1 MPVSTCKRLLLCIA
15 LGFTALSAQAVTAYS
30 QDFESG
36 VLGAEWSGAG
46 SIQGSQGLS
55 AFGFGQMHLK
65 NDGGSTTQLNLS
77 GLAPHTSMTL
87 SFSLAIWDSA
97 DLGDL
102 FQVAV
107 DGNFLFNSTD
117 FGNYYPGDNI
127 SHGPGVHITAPFT
140 DFGTPNYGYNSYR
153 DAAQTVSFTFAHSAS
168 TLQFNIQYPS
178 SQGAPDESFGI
189 DNVMVQINAVPEPA
203 TYALM
208 AAGLGLLGLAR
219 RRRS

>member
-1 MPVSTCKRLLLCIA
+1 MSIKGLLLCGA
-15 LGFTALSAQAVTAYS
+15 VGLSAVSAQAATVYT

-55 AFGFGQMHLK
+55 AFGFGQLHLK
-65 NDGGSTTQLNLS
+65 NDSSGTSQLNLS
-77 GLAPHTSMTL
+77 GLAAHTSVTL
-87 SFSLAIWDSA
+87 SFSLALWDSV

-127 SHGPGVHITAPFT
+127 SHGPGVHITAPFV
-140 DFGTPNYGYNSYR
+140 DFGTPNYGYNSFR
-153 DAAQTVSFTFAHSAS
+153 DAAQTVSFTFAHSSS

-178 SQGAPDESFGI
+178 TQGAPDEAFGI
-189 DNVMVQINAVPEPA
+189 DNVLVVTNAVPEPG
-203 TYALM
+203 TYGM
-208 AAGLGLLGLAR
+208 VAAGLGLLALVR
-219 RRRS
+219 RRRRP